1 MTLQILPRGKWVG
14 ARVKRVEDPRFLIG
28 EARYLA
34 DIQIP
39 GTVHAVF
46 VRSPYAHARIRAIDT
61 SAAREAPGVLAVF
74 TAEDVASLPPL
85 ASGLPIEGLK
95 PTPQSVLAK
104 DKVRFVGEAVAVVV
118 AEDRYLAED
127 AAELVQV
134 DYEPLPAVTHAERA
148 MAPEAPLLHEDL
160 GTNVV
165 YQKVTTL
172 GDVEGAFAQADR
184 VFRRRFH
191 TNRFVASPME
201 TRGCLSVY
209 ERASGQLTFYSST
222 QMPHMLRLFLSLFLG
237 IPEHKV
243 RVISPEVGGGF
254 GQKMTI
260 YPEEVVIAYL
270 GKVLGRPV
278 KWVEDRRE
286 NLAAATHAKEQIVE
300 LEAAVRADGKVLG
313 IKARFIGDG
322 GAYSFNTASALI
334 EPLAAAGIV
343 PGVYDIRAY
352 QHEVIAVCTN
362 KAPVGAYRAVGWTAA
377 QTARELFFDEI
388 ARELG
393 LDPAEFRRRNVIAS
407 DQFPYTTVTGM
418 VYDNG
423 SYRESLERALELVGY
438 EELRRR
444 QAELR
449 AQGRYLGIGISL
461 YVEPTAWGSEIA
473 LQAGFPFPSHDNAT
487 VTIDPTGKVRVAVS
501 VHSHGQGHET
511 TLAQVAAEILG
522 VSIDDVIVEH
532 GDTDRA
538 PWGMGTYA
546 SRSAVIGG
554 GMVALAA
561 QEVRQKVLSVAS
573 RLLEV
578 APEDLDIQDGN
589 VFVKGAPDRSLS
601 LFQVA
606 FAAYLDGRVR
616 AEGEEPLLSA
626 TKFYDPRATYSN
638 GCIVT
643 VCEVDGET
651 GQVRLDKIVAVED
664 CGTMLNP
671 MIVEGQVMGAI
682 AQGIGGALYEAM
694 IYDENGQLLTDTF
707 LTYALPTATD
717 VPELVIDHLETP
729 SPVTIGGIKGIGEG
743 GLLATPASVAG
754 AVLDAIWPA
763 GRTIEALPLTPE
775 RVLTALEQ
783 QSGTA

>member
-14 ARVKRVEDPRFLIG
+14 ARVKRVEDPRFLTG

-39 GTVHAVF
+39 GTVHAAF
-46 VRSPYAHARIRAIDT
+46 VRSPYGHARIRRIET
-61 SAAREAPGVLAVF
+61 SAAEALPGVIAVY
-74 TAEDVASLPPL
+74 TAEDVAALPPL

-118 AEDRYLAED
+118 AENRYIAED
-127 AAELVQV
+127 AAELVEV
-134 DYEPLPAVTHAERA
+134 EYEPLPAVTHAERA
-148 MAPEAPLLHEDL
+148 MAADAPILHEDL

-286 NLAAATHAKEQIVE
+286 NLAAATHAKEQIIE

-313 IKARFIGDG
+313 MKARLIGDG

-343 PGVYDIRAY
+343 PGVYDIAAY

-362 KAPVGAYRAVGWTAA
+362 KAPVGAFRAVGWTAA

-393 LDPAEFRRRNVIAS
+393 LDPAEFRRRNLIS
-407 DQFPYTTVTGM
+407 EFPHTTVTGM
-418 VYDNG
+418 VYDSG
-423 SYRESLERALELVGY
+423 SYRESLERALQLVGY
-438 EELRRR
+438 DELRRR

-449 AQGRYLGIGISL
+449 QQGRYLGIGISL

-532 GDTDRA
+532 GDTERA
-538 PWGMGTYA
+538 PLGHGHLCESKRGHRWWHGGTGSA
-546 SRSAVIGG
+546 GSAREGAARRQSPPRGGAGRSRDPRRHRLRSRRTGSLFEHVPGCLRSLFGRTRAGG
-554 GMVALAA
+554 GGGAA
-561 QEVRQKVLSVAS
+561 AFGDQVLRSTGHVFERMHRYRLRGGRRDGSRPARQDRGGR
-573 RLLEV
+573 RLWHD
-578 APEDLDIQDGN
+578 AQPDDRRRSGDGC
-589 VFVKGAPDRSLS
+589 DRSRDRRCALRGDG
-601 LFQVA
+601 LRRER
-606 FAAYLDGRVR
+606 AAAHR
-616 AEGEEPLLSA
+616 
-626 TKFYDPRATYSN
+626 
-638 GCIVT
+638 
-643 VCEVDGET
+643 
-651 GQVRLDKIVAVED
+651 
-664 CGTMLNP
+664 
-671 MIVEGQVMGAI
+671 
-682 AQGIGGALYEAM
+682 
-694 IYDENGQLLTDTF
+694 
-707 LTYALPTATD
+707 
-717 VPELVIDHLETP
+717 
-729 SPVTIGGIKGIGEG
+729 
-743 GLLATPASVAG
+743 
-754 AVLDAIWPA
+754 
-763 GRTIEALPLTPE
+763 
-775 RVLTALEQ
+775 
-783 QSGTA
+783 

>member
-1 MTLQILPRGKWVG
+1 
-14 ARVKRVEDPRFLIG
+14 
-28 EARYLA
+28 
-34 DIQIP
+34 
-39 GTVHAVF
+39 
-46 VRSPYAHARIRAIDT
+46 
-61 SAAREAPGVLAVF
+61 
-74 TAEDVASLPPL
+74 
-85 ASGLPIEGLK
+85 
-95 PTPQSVLAK
+95 
-104 DKVRFVGEAVAVVV
+104 
-118 AEDRYLAED
+118 
-127 AAELVQV
+127 
-134 DYEPLPAVTHAERA
+134 
-148 MAPEAPLLHEDL
+148 
-160 GTNVV
+160 
-165 YQKVTTL
+165 
-172 GDVEGAFAQADR
+172 
-184 VFRRRFH
+184 
-191 TNRFVASPME
+191 ME

-286 NLAAATHAKEQIVE
+286 NLAAATHAKEQIIE

-313 IKARFIGDG
+313 MKARLIGDG

-343 PGVYDIRAY
+343 PGVYDIAAY

-362 KAPVGAYRAVGWTAA
+362 KAPVGAFRAVGWTAA

-393 LDPAEFRRRNVIAS
+393 LDPAEFRRRNLIS
-407 DQFPYTTVTGM
+407 EFPHTTVTGM
-418 VYDNG
+418 VYDSG
-423 SYRESLERALELVGY
+423 SYRESLERALQLVGY
-438 EELRRR
+438 DELRRR

-449 AQGRYLGIGISL
+449 QQGRYLGIGISL

-561 QEVRQKVLSVAS
+561 QEVREKVLRVAS

-578 APEDLDIQDGN
+578 APEDLEIQDGT
-589 VFVKGAPDRSLS
+589 VFVRGAPDRSLS
-601 LFQVA
+601 MFQVA

-651 GQVRLDKIVAVED
+651 GLVRLDKIVAVED

-694 IYDENGQLLTDTF
+694 VYDENGQLLTDSF
-707 LTYALPTATD
+707 VTYALPTATE

-743 GLLATPASVAG
+743 GLLASPASVAG

-763 GRTIEALPLTPE
+763 GRAIEELPLTPE
-775 RVLTALEQ
+775 RVLGALQ
-783 QSGTA
+783 KQGGA

>member
-1 MTLQILPRGKWVG
+1 MSKTRDFSL
-14 ARVKRVEDPRFLIG
+14 ARLK
-28 EARYLA
+28 YLA
-34 DIQIP
+34 DLQSP
-39 GTVHAVF
+39 GTVHAAF
-46 VRSPYAHARIRAIDT
+46 VRSPYAHARISRIDT
-61 SAAREAPGVLAVF
+61 TEARALPGVLAIY
-74 TAEDVASLPPL
+74 TAEDLSNLPPL

-95 PTPQSVLAK
+95 PTPQTVLAK
-104 DKVRFVGEAVAVVV
+104 EKVRFVGEAVAVVIT
-118 AEDRYLAED
+118 ENRYLAED

-134 DYEPLPAVTHAERA
+134 DYEPLPAVTNAERA
-148 MAPEAPLLHEDL
+148 MAPDAPILHEDL
-160 GTNVV
+160 ASNVV

-172 GDVEGAFAQADR
+172 GDVEGAFAQADHI
-184 VFRRRFH
+184 FRRRFH

-201 TRGCLSVY
+201 TWGCLSVY

-243 RVISPEVGGGF
+243 RVISPEVGGAF

-260 YPEEVVIAYL
+260 YPEEVIVAYL
-270 GKVLGRPV
+270 GKLLGRPV

-286 NLAAATHAKEQIVE
+286 NLAAATHAKEQIIE
-300 LEAAVRADGKVLG
+300 LEAAVRSDGKVLG
-313 IKARFIGDG
+313 LKARLVGDG

-334 EPLAAAGIV
+334 EPLAGAGII
-343 PGVYDIRAY
+343 PGVYDIQAY

-362 KAPVGAYRAVGWTAA
+362 KSPVSAYRAVGWTAP

-388 ARELG
+388 ARQLG
-393 LDPAEFRRRNVIAS
+393 LDPAEFRRRNVIRS
-407 DQFPYTTVTGM
+407 DQFPYTTITGM
-418 VYDNG
+418 VYDSG
-423 SYRESLERALELVGY
+423 SYQESLERALEIVGY

-449 AQGRYLGIGISL
+449 EQGRLLGIGISL
-461 YVEPTAWGSEIA
+461 YVEPTAWGSESA
-473 LQAGFPFPSHDNAT
+473 LLAGFPFPSHDNAT

-501 VHSHGQGHET
+501 VHSLGQGHET

-522 VSIDDVIVEH
+522 VSIDDVIVKH
-532 GDTDRA
+532 GDTDRV

-561 QEVRQKVLSVAS
+561 QEVREKVLKVAS

-578 APEDLDIQDGN
+578 APEDLTIENGA

-601 LFQVA
+601 LSQVA

-616 AEGEEPLLSA
+616 TEGEEPLLSA
-626 TKFYDPRATYSN
+626 TKFYDPKATYSN

-643 VCEVDGET
+643 ICEVDRET
-651 GQVRLDKIVAVED
+651 GLVQLEKVIAVED

-694 IYDENGQLLTDTF
+694 LYDENGQLLTDTF
-707 LTYALPTATD
+707 LTHALPRASEI
-717 VPELVIDHLETP
+717 PEIVIEHLETP

-763 GRTIEALPLTPE
+763 GQAIEELPLTPE
-775 RVLTALEQ
+775 RVLTALSEA
-783 QSGTA
+783 SVS

>member
-1 MTLQILPRGKWVG
+1 MSLQILPRGKWVG
-14 ARVKRVEDPRFLIG
+14 ARVKRVEDPRFLTG

-34 DIQIP
+34 DLQIP
-39 GTVHAVF
+39 GTVHAAF
-46 VRSPYAHARIRAIDT
+46 VRSPYGHARIRRIDA
-61 SAAREAPGVLAVF
+61 SAARALPGVLAVF
-74 TAEDVASLPPL
+74 TAEDVATLPPL

-95 PTPQSVLAK
+95 PTPQTVLAK
-104 DKVRFVGEAVAVVV
+104 DKVRFIGEAVAVVV
-118 AEDRYLAED
+118 AENRYIAED
-127 AAELVQV
+127 AVELVEV
-134 DYEPLPAVTHAERA
+134 DYERLPAVTDAERA
-148 MAPEAPLLHEDL
+148 MAPDAPLLHEDL

-172 GDVEGAFAQADR
+172 GDVDSAFAQADR
-184 VFRRRFH
+184 IFRRRFH
-191 TNRFVASPME
+191 TNRFVAAPME

-209 ERASGQLTFYSST
+209 ERSSGQLTFYSST

-260 YPEEVVIAYL
+260 YPEEVVIAHL

-286 NLAAATHAKEQIVE
+286 NLAAATHAKEQIIE
-300 LEAAVRADGKVLG
+300 LEAAVRNDGKVLG
-313 IKARFIGDG
+313 LKARLIGDG

-334 EPLAAAGIV
+334 EPLAAAGII
-343 PGVYDIRAY
+343 PGVYDIQAY

-362 KAPVGAYRAVGWTAA
+362 KAPVGAFRAVGWTAA
-377 QTARELFFDEI
+377 QTTRELFFDEI

-393 LDPAEFRRRNVIAS
+393 LDPAEFRRRNVISS
-407 DQFPYTTVTGM
+407 DQFPYTTMTGM
-418 VYDNG
+418 VYDSG
-423 SYRESLERALELVGY
+423 SYQESLERALELVGY

-449 AQGRYLGIGISL
+449 QQGRYLGIGISL

-487 VTIDPTGKVRVAVS
+487 VTIDPTGKVRVTVS

-561 QEVRQKVLSVAS
+561 REVREKVLHVAS

-651 GQVRLDKIVAVED
+651 GTVHLDKIVAVED

-694 IYDENGQLLTDTF
+694 VYDENGQLLTDTF
-707 LTYALPTATD
+707 VTYALPTATE
-717 VPELVIDHLETP
+717 VPELIIEHLETP

-743 GLLATPASVAG
+743 GLLAAPASVAG

-763 GRTIEALPLTPE
+763 GRALEQLPLTPE
-775 RVLTALEQ
+775 RVLAALGGET
-783 QSGTA
+783 GV

>member
-1 MTLQILPRGKWVG
+1 MTLQLLPRGKWVG
-14 ARVKRVEDPRFLIG
+14 ARVKRVEDPRFLTG

-34 DIQIP
+34 DIQLP
-39 GTVHAVF
+39 GTVHAAF
-46 VRSPYAHARIRAIDT
+46 VRSPYGHARIRSIDT
-61 SAAREAPGVLAVF
+61 SAAKAHPGVIAVF
-74 TAEDVASLPPL
+74 TAEDVAALPPL
-85 ASGLPIEGLK
+85 ASSLPIEGLV
-95 PTPQSVLAK
+95 PTPQPVLAK

-118 AEDRYLAED
+118 AENRYIAED

-148 MAPEAPLLHEDL
+148 MAPDAPILHEDL
-160 GTNVV
+160 GTNIV

-172 GDVEGAFAQADR
+172 GDVEGASAQADR
-184 VFRRRFH
+184 IFRRRFH

-201 TRGCLSVY
+201 TRGCLSIY

-286 NLAAATHAKEQIVE
+286 NLAAATHAKEQIIE

-313 IKARFIGDG
+313 MKARLIGDG

-343 PGVYDIRAY
+343 PGVYDIPAY

-362 KAPVGAYRAVGWTAA
+362 KAPVGAFRAVGWTAA

-393 LDPAEFRRRNVIAS
+393 LDPAEFRRRNLITS
-407 DQFPYTTVTGM
+407 FPHTTVTGM
-418 VYDNG
+418 VYDSG

-438 EELRRR
+438 EELRKR
-444 QAELR
+444 QQELR
-449 AQGRYLGIGISL
+449 QQGRYLGIGISL

-561 QEVRQKVLSVAS
+561 QEVREKVLRVAS

-578 APEDLDIQDGN
+578 APEDLEIQDGTI
-589 VFVKGAPDRSLS
+589 FVRGAPDRSLS
-601 LFQVA
+601 MFQVA

-651 GQVRLDKIVAVED
+651 GLVRLDKIVAVED

-694 IYDENGQLLTDTF
+694 VYDENGQLLTDTF
-707 LTYALPTATD
+707 GTYALPTATEI
-717 VPELVIDHLETP
+717 PELVIDHLETP

-763 GRTIEALPLTPE
+763 GRRIEQLPLTPE
-775 RVLTALEQ
+775 RVLSALQAERE
-783 QSGTA
+783 G

>member
-1 MTLQILPRGKWVG
+1 MSLQILPRGRWVG
-14 ARVKRVEDPRFLIG
+14 ARVKRVEDPRFLTG

-39 GTVHAVF
+39 GTVHAAF
-46 VRSPYAHARIRAIDT
+46 VRSPYGHARIRRIDT
-61 SAAREAPGVLAVF
+61 SAARTVPGVLGVF
-74 TAEDVASLPPL
+74 TADDVAVLPPL

-104 DKVRFVGEAVAVVV
+104 EKVRFVGEAVAVVV
-118 AEDRYLAED
+118 AENRYVAED
-127 AAELVQV
+127 AAELVEV
-134 DYEPLPAVTHAERA
+134 DYEPLPAVTDAERA
-148 MAPEAPLLHEDL
+148 MAADAPLLHEDL
-160 GTNVV
+160 GTNIV
-165 YQKVTTL
+165 YQKTTTL
-172 GDVEGAFAQADR
+172 GDIDAAFAQADR

-191 TNRFVASPME
+191 TNRFVAAPME

-222 QMPHMLRLFLSLFLG
+222 QMPHMLRLFLALFLG

-243 RVISPEVGGGF
+243 RVISPEVGGAF

-286 NLAAATHAKEQIVE
+286 NLAAATHAKEQIIE
-300 LEAAVRADGKVLG
+300 LEAAVRSDGKVLG
-313 IKARFIGDG
+313 LKARLIGDG

-334 EPLAAAGIV
+334 EPLAAAGII

-362 KAPVGAYRAVGWTAA
+362 KSPVGAFRAVGWTAA

-393 LDPAEFRRRNVIAS
+393 LDPAEFRRRNVITS
-407 DQFPYTTVTGM
+407 DQFPYTTMTGM
-418 VYDNG
+418 VYDSG

-438 EELRRR
+438 DELRRR

-449 AQGRYLGIGISL
+449 QQGRYLGVGISL

-522 VSIDDVIVEH
+522 VSIDDVVVEH

-561 QEVRQKVLSVAS
+561 QEVREKLLRVAS

-578 APEDLDIQDGN
+578 APEDLDIQDGT

-638 GCIVT
+638 GCLVT
-643 VCEVDGET
+643 VCEVDSET
-651 GQVRLDKIVAVED
+651 GLVHLEKIVAVED

-707 LTYALPTATD
+707 LSYALPTATE
-717 VPELVIDHLETP
+717 VPELIIEHLETP

-743 GLLATPASVAG
+743 GLLATPAAVAG

-763 GRTIEALPLTPE
+763 GRTIEQLPLTPE
-775 RVLTALEQ
+775 RVLSALTAET
-783 QSGTA
+783 GA

>member
-14 ARVKRVEDPRFLIG
+14 ARVKRVEDPRFLTG

-39 GTVHAVF
+39 GTVHAAF
-46 VRSPYAHARIRAIDT
+46 VRSPYGHARIRRVET
-61 SAAREAPGVLAVF
+61 SAAKALPGVIAVY
-74 TAEDVASLPPL
+74 TAEDVAALPPL

-95 PTPQSVLAK
+95 PTPQLVLAK
-104 DKVRFVGEAVAVVV
+104 HKVRFVGEAVAVVV
-118 AEDRYLAED
+118 AENHYIAED
-127 AAELVQV
+127 AAELVEV
-134 DYEPLPAVTHAERA
+134 EYEPLPAVTHAEGA
-148 MAPEAPLLHEDL
+148 MAADAPLLHEDL

-222 QMPHMLRLFLSLFLG
+222 QMPHMLRLYLSLFLG

-286 NLAAATHAKEQIVE
+286 NLAAATHAKEQIIE

-313 IKARFIGDG
+313 MKARLIGDG

-343 PGVYDIRAY
+343 PGVYDIAAY
-352 QHEVIAVCTN
+352 QHEVVAVCTN
-362 KAPVGAYRAVGWTAA
+362 KAPVGAFRAVGWTAA

-393 LDPAEFRRRNVIAS
+393 LDPAEFRRRNLIS
-407 DQFPYTTVTGM
+407 EFPHTTVTGM
-418 VYDNG
+418 VYDSG
-423 SYRESLERALELVGY
+423 SYRESLERALQLVGY
-438 EELRRR
+438 DELRRR

-449 AQGRYLGIGISL
+449 QQGRYLGIGISL

-532 GDTDRA
+532 GDTERA

-561 QEVRQKVLSVAS
+561 QEVREKVLRVAS

-578 APEDLDIQDGN
+578 APEDLEIQDGT
-589 VFVKGAPDRSLS
+589 VFVRGAPDRSLS
-601 LFQVA
+601 MFQVA
-606 FAAYLDGRVR
+606 YAAYLDGRVR

-651 GQVRLDKIVAVED
+651 GLVRLDKIVAVED

-694 IYDENGQLLTDTF
+694 VYDENGQLLTDSF
-707 LTYALPTATD
+707 VTYALPTATE

-743 GLLATPASVAG
+743 GLLASPASVAG

-763 GRTIEALPLTPE
+763 GRAIEELPLTPE
-775 RVLTALEQ
+775 RVLGALQ
-783 QSGTA
+783 KQGGA

>member
-14 ARVKRVEDPRFLIG
+14 ARVKRVEDPRFLTG
-28 EARYLA
+28 EACYLA

-39 GTVHAVF
+39 GTVHAAF
-46 VRSPYAHARIRAIDT
+46 VRSPHAHARIRSIDT
-61 SAAREAPGVLAVF
+61 SAARALPGVLGVF
-74 TAEDVASLPPL
+74 TAEDVAALPPL

-95 PTPQSVLAK
+95 PTPQPVLAK

-118 AEDRYLAED
+118 AENRYVAED

-134 DYEPLPAVTHAERA
+134 EYEPLPAVTDAERA
-148 MAPEAPLLHEDL
+148 MAADAPVLHEDL

-165 YQKVTTL
+165 YQKVTVL
-172 GDVEGAFAQADR
+172 GDVEGAFAHADR

-191 TNRFVASPME
+191 TNRFVAAPME

-209 ERASGQLTFYSST
+209 ERASGHLTFYSST

-270 GKVLGRPV
+270 GKLLGRPV

-286 NLAAATHAKEQIVE
+286 NLAAATHAKEQIIE
-300 LEAAVRADGKVLG
+300 LEAAVRSDGKVLG
-313 IKARFIGDG
+313 IKARLIGDG

-362 KAPVGAYRAVGWTAA
+362 KSPVGAFRAVGWTAA

-393 LDPAEFRRRNVIAS
+393 IDPAEFRRRNVIGR

-418 VYDNG
+418 VYDSG

-438 EELRRR
+438 DELRRR

-522 VSIDDVIVEH
+522 VSLDDVIVEH

-561 QEVRQKVLSVAS
+561 QEVREKVLRVAS

-578 APEDLDIQDGN
+578 APEDLEIQDGN

-651 GQVRLDKIVAVED
+651 GAVRLDKIVAVED

-682 AQGIGGALYEAM
+682 AQGIGGALYEA
-694 IYDENGQLLTDTF
+694 IVYDENGQLLTDTF
-707 LTYALPTATD
+707 LTYALPTAAE

-763 GRTIEALPLTPE
+763 GRAIETLPLTPE
-775 RVLTALEQ
+775 RVLFALTGEG
-783 QSGTA
+783 GTQ

>member
-1 MTLQILPRGKWVG
+1 
-14 ARVKRVEDPRFLIG
+14 
-28 EARYLA
+28 
-34 DIQIP
+34 
-39 GTVHAVF
+39 
-46 VRSPYAHARIRAIDT
+46 
-61 SAAREAPGVLAVF
+61 
-74 TAEDVASLPPL
+74 
-85 ASGLPIEGLK
+85 
-95 PTPQSVLAK
+95 
-104 DKVRFVGEAVAVVV
+104 V
-118 AEDRYLAED
+118 AENRYIAED
-127 AAELVQV
+127 AAELVAV
-134 DYEPLPAVTHAERA
+134 DYEPLPAVTDAERA
-148 MAPEAPLLHEDL
+148 MAPDAPLLHEDL

-172 GDVEGAFAQADR
+172 GDVDSVFAQADR
-184 VFRRRFH
+184 IFRRRFH
-191 TNRFVASPME
+191 TNRFVAAPME

-209 ERASGQLTFYSST
+209 ERSSGHLTFYSST

-286 NLAAATHAKEQIVE
+286 NLAAATHAKEQIIE
-300 LEAAVRADGKVLG
+300 LEAAVRNDGKVLG
-313 IKARFIGDG
+313 LKARLIGDG

-334 EPLAAAGIV
+334 EPLAAAGII
-343 PGVYDIRAY
+343 PGVYDIQAY

-362 KAPVGAYRAVGWTAA
+362 KAPVGAFRAVGWTAA

-393 LDPAEFRRRNVIAS
+393 LDPAEFRRRNVITS
-407 DQFPYTTVTGM
+407 DQFPYTTITGM
-418 VYDNG
+418 VYDSG
-423 SYRESLERALELVGY
+423 SYQESLERALELVGY

-449 AQGRYLGIGISL
+449 QQGRHLGIGISL

-561 QEVRQKVLSVAS
+561 REVREKVLRVAS

-651 GQVRLDKIVAVED
+651 GTVHLDKIVAVED

-694 IYDENGQLLTDTF
+694 VYDENGQLLTDTF
-707 LTYALPTATD
+707 VTYALPTATE
-717 VPELVIDHLETP
+717 VPELLIEHLETP

-763 GRTIEALPLTPE
+763 GRAIEQLPLTPE
-775 RVLTALEQ
+775 RVLRALGGEL
-783 QSGTA
+783 GV